1 MRYFDV
7 IEDSLG
13 RWTVRTGA
21 DEASGGR
28 YPLRADA
35 IAAACAAA
43 KTHHQGSGAS
53 TAVRLIHPPDDDEIL
68 VRYLS
73 PGELD
78 ALCWFGD
85 DGRGRHRF

>member
-7 IEDSLG
+7 IEDTLG
-13 RWTVRTGA
+13 RWTVRTDPDGSS
-21 DEASGGR
+21 EGR
-28 YPLRADA
+28 YPSRADA

-43 KTHHQGSGAS
+43 KTHHQTSGAS
-53 TAVRLIHPPDDDEIL
+53 TAVRLIHPPDDEQIL

-85 DGRGRHRF
+85 DSRGRHAP